1 MINFTKALYTDLLA
15 KIQKMVHKIE
25 SGKHHDDIKGD
36 FVNDTIESLKILEHK
51 ITGIIV
57 SGDLEID
64 FLLANNLSNYSDL
77 NQNLEYIELFRL
89 QPIKNYGSGDHYF
102 KVLVEKIYDDS
113 NILSTPPLVSTISNS
128 DNYYW
133 AVPFENII
141 AIPFWEEESLINVPD
156 IYHEIGHLIFVQYR
170 SILAGKF
177 IPVLNDYFKLELSYA
192 VDERRINDFEI
203 LEATLEY
210 WKASWFEEFVCDLI
224 ATFLTGSAFAWTNMK
239 LTTISHS
246 KAQVYHYQPSHPADE
261 ARTQAIIKMLKI
273 MENDEESEEIFNSW
287 KSFEELINYP
297 KRPCYD
303 IIFSNDILDKLTMIV
318 YDFCN
323 DIDINIYIEN
333 TGDAPK
339 TIAQYLNDIWYVSR
353 HKSEDFAELEKFTI
367 GQIKEQL
374 KIED

>member
-1 MINFTKALYTDLLA
+1 MINFTKALYNDLLA
-15 KIQKMVHKIE
+15 KIQKMVQKIE

-51 ITGIIV
+51 ITGIIG

-170 SILAGKF
+170 NILAGKF
-177 IPVLNDYFKLELSYA
+177 IPVLNDYFNLELSYA
-192 VDERRINDFEI
+192 VDERRENDFDI
-203 LEATLEY
+203 LEAALEY

-261 ARTQAIIKMLKI
+261 ARTQAIIKMLKT

-303 IIFSNDILDKLTMIV
+303 IIFSNNILDKLTTIV

-323 DIDINIYIEN
+323 DIDLNIYNEN
-333 TGDAPK
+333 TGDTPK

-367 GQIKEQL
+367 GQIKDHL
-374 KIED
+374 KIDD